1 MTSDLT
7 AQSNT
12 YCVIMAGGVGS
23 RFWPMSTPEFPKQ
36 FHDILGI
43 GKTLIR
49 MTFER
54 VLPICNAQNILVVTN
69 SRYKDQVKEQLPELA
84 ENQILGEPMLRN
96 TAPCLAYAN
105 FWIAKKN
112 PNANI
117 IVLSADQLISN
128 ETQFLNDLNIA
139 LKAAAAGSHIVTLG
153 IKPSE
158 PNTGYGYIQFDD
170 ESFYDEN
177 RLRKVKTFTE
187 KPDLEHAEKFV
198 SSGEF
203 FWNAGI
209 FIWSLSTIQ
218 AAFKEHL
225 EDVYTLFNEDPE
237 VYGTEGEKEFIDRIY
252 PVCQNISI
260 DYGILEKSEDVLVVL
275 SDFGWSDLGT
285 WGSVYQ
291 QLPHDEH
298 ENAVGKSKVKFIE
311 SSGNVV
317 RVSSNMQAV
326 IQGLDGY
333 IVVESNGN
341 LLICK
346 QDQQQRI
353 KEFSKAFIKK

>member
-1 MTSDLT
+1 MTTDLKPLE
-7 AQSNT
+7 NT

-36 FHDILGI
+36 FHDVLGI

-54 VLPICNAQNILVVTN
+54 VLPICKAENILVVTN
-69 SRYKDQVKEQLPELA
+69 SRYKNQVKEELPELD

-105 FWIAKKN
+105 FWIAKQN
-112 PNANI
+112 PEANI
-117 IVLSADQLISN
+117 IVLSADQIISN
-128 ETQFLNDLNIA
+128 EIQFLQDLNIA
-139 LKAAAAGSHIVTLG
+139 LNAASSGDHIVTLG

-158 PNTGYGYIQFDD
+158 PNTGYGYIQFEDIAY
-170 ESFYDEN
+170 YDEP
-177 RLRKVKTFTE
+177 RLKKVKTFTE

-198 SSGEF
+198 ASGEF

-209 FIWSLSTIQ
+209 FIWSLKTIQ
-218 AAFKEHL
+218 EAFQKHL
-225 EDVYTLFNEDPE
+225 PDVFDLFNEEPE
-237 VYGTEGEKEFIDRIY
+237 VYGTDAEKSFIDRIY
-252 PVCQNISI
+252 PTCQNISI

-291 QLPHDEH
+291 HLCHDEH
-298 ENAVGKSKVKFIE
+298 QNAIGKSKVKLYE

-326 IQGLDGY
+326 IQGLEGY
-333 IVVESNGN
+333 IVVESQGN

-346 QDQQQRI
+346 KDQQQRI
-353 KEFSKAFIKK
+353 KEFSKAFSK

>member
-1 MTSDLT
+1 MTT
-7 AQSNT
+7 EFKPIKNT
-12 YCVIMAGGVGS
+12 FCVIMAGGVGS

-54 VLPICNAQNILVVTN
+54 VLPICNPENILVVTN
-69 SRYKDQVKEQLPELA
+69 TRYKAQVKEQLPELN

-105 FWIAKKN
+105 FWIEKKD

-117 IVLSADQLISN
+117 IVLSADQIISN
-128 ETQFLNDLNIA
+128 ETQFLRDLQIA
-139 LKAAAAGSHIVTLG
+139 LKAASKSEQIITLG

-158 PNTGYGYIQFDD
+158 PNTGYGYIQFEENSVND
-170 ESFYDEN
+170 EA
-177 RLRKVKTFTE
+177 RLKKVKTFTE
-187 KPDLEHAEKFV
+187 KPDLEHAQKFV

-209 FIWSLSTIQ
+209 FIWSLKTIQ
-218 AAFKEHL
+218 NAFKAHL
-225 EDVYTLFNEDPE
+225 PEVYELFNEEPE
-237 VYGTEGEKEFIDRIY
+237 IYGTALETEFIKRIY

-260 DYGILEKSEDVLVVL
+260 DYGILEKSNKVLVVL

-291 QLPHDEH
+291 HLAHDENY
-298 ENAVGKSKVKFIE
+298 NAAGKSKVKFIE

-317 RVSSNMQAV
+317 RVSPHMQAV
-326 IQGLDGY
+326 IQGLEGY
-333 IVVESNGN
+333 IVVESQGN

-353 KEFSKAFIKK
+353 KEFSKAFSE